1 MRITY
6 MPKAQEIERKWH
18 LVDAKGQIL
27 GRMATRLAIILMGK
41 NKPLWAPHVDC
52 GDHIVV
58 VNADKVRVTGR
69 KAEKKLYYYH
79 TGHPAGLRTNSFGQM
94 LEKHPEE
101 ILRLAVRR
109 MLPKTKLGRQMIKKL
124 RLYTEGTHPHEA
136 QNPIPLDLNKIY

>member
-6 MPKAQEIERKWH
+6 MPKADEIERKWH
-18 LVDAKGQIL
+18 LVDAKGEIL
-27 GRMATRLAIILMGK
+27 GRLATRLAIILMGK
-41 NKPLWAPHVDC
+41 HKPLYVPHVDC

-69 KAEKKLYYYH
+69 KAEQKLYYYH
-79 TGHPAGLRTNSFGQM
+79 TGYPAGLRTNNFGQM

-109 MLPKTKLGRQMIKKL
+109 MLPKTKLGKQMLKKL
-124 RLYTEGTHPHEA
+124 RLYTDATHPHEA
-136 QNPIPLDLNKIY
+136 QNPVKLDLTKIY

>member
-1 MRITY
+1 M
-6 MPKAQEIERKWH
+6 
-18 LVDAKGQIL
+18 
-27 GRMATRLAIILMGK
+27 
-41 NKPLWAPHVDC
+41 
-52 GDHIVV
+52 V